1 MNKLAAAALVAI
13 ATSSLWAIQGTIST
27 ETDRKSGDLK
37 WQGRQKSYLLTYKKG
52 NTNLQMEFPLDSVTS
67 LEIAKPAGFDKAV
80 EMVQKGQGSGAI
92 PVLDKIVKEYKMLQW
107 DKPAGRYLVEAYLAA
122 NRADDAY
129 KAAQNIIMEDKAAA
143 YSGELAPAYWQ
154 TLLKLGKSQQ
164 LETCLKK
171 AVTTGDRA
179 ASAEALLV
187 RGDMVINQAGET
199 PEALRQAL
207 TDAYL
212 RVALMYLDEPCR
224 QVRADAMMRCAS
236 CFDKLGMAARA
247 EAMRSQAKAL

>member
-1 MNKLAAAALVAI
+1 MNKLATAALVAI

-37 WQGRQKSYLLTYKKG
+37 WQSRQKSYLLTYKKG

-67 LEIAKPAGFDKAV
+67 LDIAKPVGFDKAV
-80 EMVQKGQGSGAI
+80 EMVEKGQGSAAI
-92 PVLDKIVKEYKMLQW
+92 PVLEKVVKEYKMLQW
-107 DKPAGRYLVEAYLAA
+107 DKPAGRYLVEAYIAA
-122 NRADDAY
+122 NRVEDAY
-129 KAAQNIIMEDKAAA
+129 KAAQNIITDDKSAA
-143 YSGELAPAYWQ
+143 YSGDLAPAYWQ
-154 TLLKLGKSQQ
+154 VLLKLGKNQQ

-171 AVTTGDRA
+171 AASTGDRV
-179 ASAEALLV
+179 ASAEALIV
-187 RGDMVINQAGET
+187 RGDVILNQAGDT

-212 RVALMYLDEPCR
+212 RVALMYPDEPCR
-224 QVRADAMMRCAS
+224 QVRANAMMRCAT

-247 EAMRSQAKAL
+247 EGMRSQAKVL